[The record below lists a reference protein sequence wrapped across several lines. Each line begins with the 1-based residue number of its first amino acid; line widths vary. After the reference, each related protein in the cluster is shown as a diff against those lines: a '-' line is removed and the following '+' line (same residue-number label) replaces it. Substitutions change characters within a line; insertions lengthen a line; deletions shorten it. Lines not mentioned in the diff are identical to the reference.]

1 MGGRKFRLTN
11 RKDKERRK
19 NKQKKDVVVVQHQ
32 QVVTAMPQISFL
44 LSFPISLYTDSN
56 ISSLESL
63 SSRLTS
69 MSLPE
74 SWIFASTRPSLTLC
88 KLRVLTRD
96 DNHAD
101 STTSS
106 ASSRA
111 DVTLSICVTKNM
123 NWSPLFVVDMQVNMT
138 ECPLLDGMPVV
149 INSVSSIINIIKTLN
164 SARVC
169 SGNSEKKFLD
179 HWHQRS
185 LTLHGSSSE

>member
-1 MGGRKFRLTN
+1 M
-11 RKDKERRK
+11 
-19 NKQKKDVVVVQHQ
+19 VVVQHQ
-32 QVVTAMPQISFL
+32 EVVTAMPQISFL

-74 SWIFASTRPSLTLC
+74 SWIFASTRHSLTLC

-111 DVTLSICVTKNM
+111 DVTLYICVIKNM
-123 NWSPLFVVDMQVNMT
+123 NWSLFVVDMQVNMT

-185 LTLHGSSSE
+185 LTLNSSSNE